1 MKRDVQLA
9 SGIMLFSL
17 IGLLAFQAYWISS
30 IYNENKFTLESSV
43 QATLASANKSL
54 LIQKLGLMR
63 GLNINFSDDN
73 AVSITINSALSKL
86 DSASGYNVGTNFSQ
100 HYIYDDSKLHKNNL
114 NEGNADVTS
123 FVFKNRFGSQTIDS
137 VFSESISTISYGD
150 FYYLDSLV
158 KDKLEGIGLKEKY
171 FFGFWNNNSQKFEYS
186 NQAIPDSTIRG
197 SGFSAEAFVVG
208 QESPDEIYLE
218 LPQKHV
224 IRASLAG
231 MGQVI
236 TASILMLVLLL
247 SAWYYIIRSLQK
259 QYRLAQIKDDFIGNM
274 THELKTPVTASSIAL
289 EVMSK
294 DKIIDG
300 DRKLKD
306 LLLIAQDEQKRILQI
321 VNSILD
327 NTSSEE
333 SISENIELIN
343 VNEEVEAIAESMRL
357 KIEDRGGQLNIRIS
371 KTLCSINANRMH
383 FQNALLNILDNAL
396 KYSPDAPVIAV
407 VMLSTNTEI
416 EIQVIDEGVGIATED
431 VKRVFDKFFRV
442 HTGNIHTVKG
452 YGLGLSYTQSVLKQ
466 FGGSISVKSVVG
478 KGSTFTVKIPMEDN
492 EL

>member
-17 IGLLAFQAYWISS
+17 IGLLAFQAYWINS
-30 IYNENKFTLESSV
+30 IYRENKFTLESNV
-43 QATLASANKSL
+43 KATLASANKSL
-54 LIQKLGLMR
+54 LIQKLGLMG

-73 AVSITINSALSKL
+73 AVSITINDVSKI
-86 DSASGYNVGTNFSQ
+86 DSANIFDLQSKFSQ
-100 HYIYDDSKLHKNNL
+100 QYIFDDSELHKNNSKD
-114 NEGNADVTS
+114 GNAAVATYMIKS
-123 FVFKNRFGSQTIDS
+123 NFGSQTTDA
-137 VFSESISTISYGD
+137 VFPQSYSSTISYGD
-150 FYYLDSLV
+150 FFYLDSLV
-158 KDKLEGIGLKEKY
+158 KDKLKGIGLKENY
-171 FFGFWNNNSQKFEYS
+171 FLGFWNSNSQKFEYS

-197 SGFSAEAFVVG
+197 SGFSADAFVIG
-208 QESPDEIYLE
+208 QKNPDEIYLE
-218 LPQKHV
+218 LPHKHV

-236 TASILMLVLLL
+236 TASVLMLVLLL

-294 DKIIDG
+294 NEKIEEDQ
-300 DRKLKD
+300 KLKD
-306 LLLIAQDEQKRILQI
+306 LLVIAQDEQKRILQI

-327 NTSSEE
+327 NTSSEA
-333 SISENIELIN
+333 SISENIELIE

-357 KIEDRGGQLNIRIS
+357 KIEDRGGQLYLRIS
-371 KTLCSINANRMH
+371 KTHCTISANRMH

-396 KYSPDAPVIAV
+396 KYSPDAPVISVALV
-407 VMLSTNTEI
+407 SSTTEI
-416 EIQVIDEGVGIATED
+416 EIQIVDEGVGISND
-431 VKRVFDKFFRV
+431 DIKRVFDKFFRV
-442 HTGNIHTVKG
+442 HTGNVHTVKG

-466 FGGSISVKSVVG
+466 FGGTISVKSTVG
-478 KGSTFTVKIPMEDN
+478 KGSTFIVKIPIDRQ
-492 EL
+492 